1 MKQILFF
8 VIGAL
13 CIGILLSSCTK
24 ASSNTV
30 TLGNTDTSASSS
42 GSGSQFAAGTVF
54 TFAGNGNQGFVDA
67 TGTSA
72 EFGSPK
78 AITVDKLGNV
88 YVVDGLNY
96 AIRVITP
103 EGVVSTLAG
112 NGTSGYVDGQGTSA
126 EFEAPQGIAVD
137 ESGNVY
143 VSEGNLDNNQRIR
156 KITPSGYV
164 TTLAGTGVKGFLNS
178 TFGLA
183 EFYGPGPM
191 AFDQSGFL
199 YVGDMINERIRK
211 LEGEGALSL
220 VTTFAGN
227 GKQGD
232 VNGPASSA
240 EFNIPGGIAFDPS
253 GNLYVADTYNFSIRK
268 ITPSGTVSAF
278 AGNKNNSGYLNGT
291 GTGAEF
297 LNPVAIASDS
307 LGNLYVSEG
316 SINNCIRKITPAGV
330 VTTLTGTQAAGFA
343 DGTLGTAIFNNPAAI
358 AIGPK
363 GNLFVADAWN
373 YRIRKIILY

>member
-1 MKQILFF
+1 MKQILSF

-13 CIGILLSSCTK
+13 CIGILLASCTK

-30 TLGNTDTSASSS
+30 TLGNTDTTASSS

-268 ITPSGTVSAF
+268 ITPSGTVSDF
-278 AGNKNNSGYLNGT
+278 AGSKINSGYLNGT

-297 LNPVAIASDS
+297 SNPVAIASDS

-343 DGTLGTAIFNNPAAI
+343 DGNLGTAIFNNPAAI